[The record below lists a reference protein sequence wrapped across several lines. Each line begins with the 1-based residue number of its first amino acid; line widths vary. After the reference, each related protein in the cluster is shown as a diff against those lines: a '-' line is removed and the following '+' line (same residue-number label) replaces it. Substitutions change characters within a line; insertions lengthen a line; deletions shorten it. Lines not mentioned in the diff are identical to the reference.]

1 MLFFHLTLS
10 HAILSLH
17 PLLGRFLLITQLSYL
32 VVVFSLCTYLPA
44 LLSSFLSSLVS
55 YFVHFSMNSQ
65 LLDKNAL
72 MSLVKEALGVDEV
85 LCTYFDSLAPLRGV
99 FEKYSMSD
107 GVVETM
113 TVR

>member
-1 MLFFHLTLS
+1 
-10 HAILSLH
+10 
-17 PLLGRFLLITQLSYL
+17 
-32 VVVFSLCTYLPA
+32 
-44 LLSSFLSSLVS
+44 
-55 YFVHFSMNSQ
+55 MNSQ